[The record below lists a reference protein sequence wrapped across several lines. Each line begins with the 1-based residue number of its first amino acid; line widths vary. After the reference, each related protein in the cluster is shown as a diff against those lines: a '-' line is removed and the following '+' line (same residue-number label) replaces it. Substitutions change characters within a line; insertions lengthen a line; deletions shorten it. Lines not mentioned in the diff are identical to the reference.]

1 MRLVSHCKYRSITF
15 FLSTNQLVK
24 KYIYK
29 TKVVHIT
36 QMFNCY
42 NQQFLISILPPGAP
56 KSARPISS
64 SESAFYPHQSANQQI
79 SILPLPHYFQYSLKM
94 LRKVILKSLCPPC
107 KQHGRLRMW
116 SNRAQLLATCQFP

>member
-42 NQQFLISILPPGAP
+42 NQQFLISILPPEAP

-64 SESAFYPHQSANQQI
+64 SESAFYPHRSADQHFTPARPSSLLI
-79 SILPLPHYFQYSLKM
+79 TPFPFRYAVYSVAAWLGAYK
-94 LRKVILKSLCPPC
+94 KWC
-107 KQHGRLRMW
+107 
-116 SNRAQLLATCQFP
+116 N